1 MLVTSSGLAAGRPQY
16 SRHEVTRNVSTR
28 STASSN
34 GDGGQGG
41 GKELGA
47 YERCLYSQT
56 HDPRWQKEALL
67 GRRVGLYRFRGELG
81 QGNFSTVRLAFH
93 QLTRDKVAVKVID
106 KTKLD
111 PRTQRML
118 AREISNMDAVAHP
131 NIIRLFEVVETVSK
145 IHLVLEYAGG
155 GELFNFISTE
165 GKLKEGD
172 AIAVFSQLL
181 SAVSYLHA
189 LSIVHRDIK
198 AENVFISRRLR
209 VKLGDLGFSTR
220 ISELDQPLTTFC
232 GSPPYA
238 APELYKD
245 ASYAGPGVDVWALG
259 VLLFFI
265 MTGEM
270 PFRANTVS
278 ALKRHILAGVYTF
291 PSHVSSPAQ
300 DLIKKIL
307 VQEPHMRLTT
317 AGIAEHDLLSE
328 VHPSLPQHR
337 SPSHLSPTA
346 LSPSPQHIHS
356 APSSPSSQKQFLD
369 TPERHHRSNSQRRRI
384 HSESHR
390 QVENHQLDTHHHSD
404 TNQKSSVDHDLL
416 TLPDEDG
423 TQTKSK
429 EQSRNKARR
438 SSSARSASPRSNKP
452 QSRRHSCMPRSPSF
466 KSPSSNYVFRA
477 FPTSP
482 LPHYVNSPQTDVSDD
497 LLTDSEVESLAMLEH
512 WGISKT
518 ALTEASP
525 LGARSP
531 IVGTYRILLHRILNR
546 GQDAEEDLAEADSS
560 QQTRSKSEDRLSN
573 GRKSIRSTSPLK
585 HRLKMMNSAYTASN
599 NRSRTCI
606 IL

>member
-1 MLVTSSGLAAGRPQY
+1 MLVTSSALPGNRMQY
-16 SRHEVTRNVSTR
+16 TRHEVARNSSTR
-28 STASSN
+28 STSST
-34 GDGGQGG
+34 GDGYTSEA
-41 GKELGA
+41 KNLGA
-47 YERCLYSQT
+47 YERCLYSLA
-56 HDPRWQKEALL
+56 HDPRWQKESLL

-172 AIAVFSQLL
+172 AVAVFSQLL

-198 AENVFISRRLR
+198 AENVFITRRLR

-220 ISELDQPLTTFC
+220 ISEPDQPLTTFC

-259 VLLFFI
+259 ILLFFI
-265 MTGEM
+265 LTAEM

-278 ALKRHILAGVYTF
+278 ALKRHILAGAFTF
-291 PSHVSSPAQ
+291 PSHVSPAAQ

-307 VQEPHMRLTT
+307 VQEPHLRLTT
-317 AGIAEHDLLSE
+317 AGIAEHDLLSG

-337 SPSHLSPTA
+337 SPSHLCPAA
-346 LSPSPQHIHS
+346 LSPSSQHVHS
-356 APSSPSSQKQFLD
+356 APSSPSSHKNFLE
-369 TPERHHRSNSQRRRI
+369 TPDHH
-384 HSESHR
+384 HHH
-390 QVENHQLDTHHHSD
+390 NHHHHSD
-404 TNQKSSVDHDLL
+404 DQHGHSVELL
-416 TLPDEDG
+416 TLPDDDSS
-423 TQTKSK
+423 QSSH
-429 EQSRNKARR
+429 QHSRNKARR
-438 SSSARSASPRSNKP
+438 SSSARSASPRDNKT
-452 QSRRHSCMPRSPSF
+452 QSRRHSCMPRSSSLKSQSSSF
-466 KSPSSNYVFRA
+466 GFRA
-477 FPTSP
+477 FPSSP
-482 LPHYVNSPQTDVSDD
+482 LPHYVNSPQTDVSFD
-497 LLTDSEVESLAMLEH
+497 LLTESEIESLAMLDH
-512 WGISKT
+512 WGISKN
-518 ALTEASP
+518 ALSEASP

-546 GQDAEEDLAEADSS
+546 GQDAEDEQTEAETT
-560 QQTRSKSEDRLSN
+560 QQNRSKSEDRLSSA
-573 GRKSIRSTSPLK
+573 RKSIRSTSPLK
-585 HRLKMMNSAYTASN
+585 HRLKLMNNAYTSEN
-599 NRSRTCI
+599 SRSRTCTI
-606 IL
+606 I